1 MSELTL
7 KEKLERA
14 SARIAL
20 AFADFNEPAPVEQE
34 VEAYTGKLS
43 TGEDIKAS
51 PSITEGA
58 TVVLVSAEGELPLPD
73 GSYTTEDGVSFTVTS
88 GAVASVTTP
97 EPAPSPEA
105 VAMSEQLE
113 TLKADN
119 VKLSETIEA
128 NKKAFELKF
137 AEIETKLTKHI
148 EFANVLQEVFVNL
161 SETPIV
167 EPTQA
172 PKGAAVELSS
182 GDWRKEAQNKLKQA
196 KLTK

>member
-1 MSELTL
+1 MELTL
-7 KEKLERA
+7 IEKLKIA
-14 SARIAL
+14 KDKIAL
-20 AFADFNEPAPVEQE
+20 AFSEFNAPVEQT
-34 VEAYTGKLS
+34 VDSVYTGKLN

-73 GSYTTEDGVSFTVTS
+73 GSYTTEDGLSFTVTS

-113 TLKADN
+113 ALKADN

-128 NKKAFELKF
+128 NKKAFDLKF
-137 AEIETKLTKHI
+137 TEIETKLSKHI
-148 EFANVLQEVFVNL
+148 EYANVLQEVFVTL
-161 SETPIV
+161 SETPSV

-172 PKGAAVELSS
+172 PQGSNVQLGAA
-182 GDWRKEAQNKLKQA
+182 DWRKEQQLKLKQA